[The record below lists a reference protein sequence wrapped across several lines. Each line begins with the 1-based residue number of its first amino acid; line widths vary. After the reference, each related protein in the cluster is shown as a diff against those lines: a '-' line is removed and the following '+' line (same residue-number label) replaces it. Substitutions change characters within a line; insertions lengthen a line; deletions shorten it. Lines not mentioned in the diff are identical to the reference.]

1 MNDMISVTIL
11 YNDSKIE
18 ISNNL
23 CVFRNEK
30 QQNQEH
36 ITDES
41 KSAPRKFMFTG
52 FFQLFASSTPAPI
65 TMS

>member
-1 MNDMISVTIL
+1 MIAVTIL

-18 ISNNL
+18 IPNNL

-36 ITDES
+36 ITYES
-41 KSAPRKFMFTG
+41 KSAPRKLKLTV
-52 FFQLFASSTPAPI
+52 FFQLFASTPAPI